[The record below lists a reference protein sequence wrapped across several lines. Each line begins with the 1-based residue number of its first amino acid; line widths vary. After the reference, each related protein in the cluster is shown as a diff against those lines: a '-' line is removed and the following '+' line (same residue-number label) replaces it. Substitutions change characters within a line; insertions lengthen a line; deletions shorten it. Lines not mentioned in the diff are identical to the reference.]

1 MVNEHAAWFE
11 EFRTSKP
18 FALLEKKP
26 LAYFSIE
33 YALADN
39 VPTYAGGLGILA
51 GDYIKELCDQK
62 IPAVAVG
69 LYYQSRYGFDPHHTT
84 TEKHP
89 VLTPAD
95 QGLEPVLDKDKN
107 ILIIKVPIQDR
118 EVLVKAWLWQHNSIP
133 LYLLDTNVPEND
145 PSDRAI
151 GFQLYASEKE
161 VRIKQEMILGIG
173 GFRLLEALDIKPS
186 LYHMNEGHSA
196 LLELEIIRHE
206 MQKQK
211 IGFGDAAKLA
221 SHHVVFTN
229 HTLVAAGNDIFSNE
243 LLSVMLNRYASELEV
258 PIAAILELG
267 NIRDTYDFSM
277 SVFAMRLA
285 GKINGVSKLHAREAS
300 KVWAE
305 YNLEPV
311 TNGIHIPSWDT
322 LSVIPAKAGIQNPK
336 ELDPRVKPEDDK
348 FNGHKEHKMRLL
360 AYIEKETGQKWQEN
374 ELVLGWA
381 RRMVRYKRPL
391 ALFGE
396 LEKFIAL
403 AKNSNR
409 PVKVVMAGI
418 SHQADDEGRE
428 LIAQLQELLKTGL
441 EGSVVYLADYNKTLG
456 KIMISGCDVWLNTP
470 VVGSEACGTSGMK
483 ASLNGVLPLSTKDGW
498 LDEVD
503 VNKIGW
509 CVDSDTIQHSLLQ
522 TLEEQVIPTYYAEDK
537 SAWNDLQKNGRELIL
552 HQFSATRMLRDY
564 FEKTYLPIIN
574 ASYEHYEL

>member
-1 MVNEHAAWFE
+1 MINEHATWFE
-11 EFRTSKP
+11 EFRTTKP
-18 FALLEKKP
+18 FALLKKKP

-33 YALADN
+33 YSLADN

-51 GDYIKELCDQK
+51 GDYIKELADQK

-84 TEKHP
+84 TENHP
-89 VLTPAD
+89 ILTSAD

-107 ILIIKVPIQDR
+107 ILIIKVPVKDH

-151 GFQLYASEKE
+151 GFQLYAAEKE

-229 HTLVAAGNDIFSNE
+229 HTLVPAGNDIFSNE
-243 LLSVMLNRYASELEV
+243 LLSVMLNKYASELEV
-258 PIAAILELG
+258 PIATILELG

-277 SVFAMRLA
+277 TVFAMRLA
-285 GKINGVSKLHAREAS
+285 GKINGVSKLHAREAN

-305 YNLEPV
+305 YTLEPV
-311 TNGIHIPSWDT
+311 TNGIHIPSWENSAT
-322 LSVIPAKAGIQNPK
+322 
-336 ELDPRVKPEDDK
+336 
-348 FNGHKEHKMRLL
+348 HKESKQKLL
-360 AYIEKETGQKWQEN
+360 DYIANETGQKWQEN

-409 PVKVVMAGI
+409 PVRVVMAGI

-428 LIAQLQELLKTGL
+428 LIGQLQELLKKDL
-441 EGSVVYLADYNKTLG
+441 AGSVVYLADYNKTLG

-509 CVDSDTIQHSLLQ
+509 CVASDTIQYSLLQ

-537 SAWNDLQKNGRELIL
+537 STWNELQKNGRELIL